1 MPGGSRHRKV
11 FSRPR
16 LEILISLKMGK
27 KEKIKAMLDGDK
39 IVLERM
45 VGIEDLAGVFANQAK
60 KITKGMTRKEIELA
74 ERKAIEDGRTSRF
87 KKGELFTFDKKL

>member
-1 MPGGSRHRKV
+1 MQVIVSITNQGQVTVPVDMRRY
-11 FSRPR
+11 
-16 LEILISLKMGK
+16 LKMGK
-27 KEKIKAMLDGDK
+27 REKIKATLVGEK

-74 ERKAIEDGRTSRF
+74 EKKAIEEGWVSRF
-87 KKGELFTFDKKL
+87 KK